1 MWLGSHLDL
10 YLLPTTMRKLYVPE
24 PHPSVRTLPVLAP
37 ARADDNRL
45 FQHLSFEEY
54 KDCFESVSTIAA
66 AEAVLLPHYLPD
78 IKVHQAYVDQVWLQA
93 KQAGKKVIVFTN
105 QDDPSPVRLENVIVL
120 RPSAYAST
128 LQPNEILIPALVEE
142 LGQSYGVTPLPKGE
156 RPSVGFVGKA
166 GFDTFKARARY
177 YLRNYLEY
185 KGDRREGTYFRRR
198 AIDLLA
204 SDSRIELKAIL
215 RKRFGAHAKTI
226 ELPPDVARRQ
236 YVENIQNSLFTLAP
250 RGDGNYSLRFYETL
264 SLGRIPLFID
274 TDTPLPLS
282 EQIDYDS
289 FMLRVK
295 GSDIQAIADRTYSFW
310 SSKTEEELIA
320 MQQKARRVFTEQL
333 YFPVFIRKL
342 FASES
347 FGALLGS

>member
-1 MWLGSHLDL
+1 
-10 YLLPTTMRKLYVPE
+10 MRRFFVPE
-24 PHPSVRTLPVLAP
+24 AHPSVRTLPLLAP

-54 KDCFESVSTIAA
+54 KDCFESVSTIEAS
-66 AEAVLLPHYLPD
+66 EAVLLPHYLPD
-78 IKVHQAYVDQVWLQA
+78 IKTHQEYVDQIWLQA
-93 KQAGKKVIVFTN
+93 KEAGKKVIVFTN
-105 QDDPSPVRLENVIVL
+105 QDDPSPVRLLNAVVL

-128 LQPNEILIPALVEE
+128 LQPNEILIPGLVED
-142 LGQSYGVTPLPKGE
+142 LGQAYGVTLLPKGE
-156 RPSVGFVGKA
+156 HPSVGFVGKA

-177 YLRNYLEY
+177 YLRNYLQY
-185 KGDRREGTYFRRR
+185 KGDRRNGTYFRRR
-198 AIDLLA
+198 AIGYLTRDP
-204 SDSRIELKAIL
+204 RIELRAIL

-226 ELPPDVARRQ
+226 ELPPDVARRE
-236 YVENIQNSLFTLAP
+236 YVENIQQSLFTLAP

-295 GSDIQAIADRTYSFW
+295 GSDTQTIAGSTYSFW
-310 SSKTEEELIA
+310 STKTEEELTI

-333 YFPVFIRKL
+333 YFPVFIRNL